1 MYKLDADPSSTTDP
15 SSGAGPSGTS
25 AEDDAGGFACMVQ
38 AGLFLDQL
46 FKTLQIANLDTRLIR
61 LDGLDHTMR
70 TFLAIAIDQ
79 SQGRLGPF
87 CHTNAIIER

>member
-1 MYKLDADPSSTTDP
+1 
-15 SSGAGPSGTS
+15 
-25 AEDDAGGFACMVQ
+25 MVQ